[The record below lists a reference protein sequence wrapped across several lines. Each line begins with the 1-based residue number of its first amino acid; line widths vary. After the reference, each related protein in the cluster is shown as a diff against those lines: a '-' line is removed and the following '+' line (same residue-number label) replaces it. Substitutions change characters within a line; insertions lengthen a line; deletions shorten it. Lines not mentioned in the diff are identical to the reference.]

1 MAKDGSEQAQGELAT
16 LMRDLHG
23 ELLLGGSRRIK
34 HLAGRALELRYIAW
48 PLVEGETVVSLVKR
62 DGRVV
67 SKESVGGPGPF
78 LDETDNPLQSDLM
91 VVYDVCRKL
100 LADRPVDPDVVDA
113 LTDRLMVRFG
123 GDVAESVEG
132 GVIDCHTAGLIWT
145 RSESWWRS
153 QVGND
158 KPIPLRG
165 SRGNAKLFAE
175 SDAAAHAKSL
185 GIARKTTAS
194 R

>member
-100 LADRPVDPDVVDA
+100 LADRPVDPDVVEALANRFPLPTLSKKAAVALEILRNLPPEQALTGPRLIDA
-113 LTDRLMVRFG
+113 LSDHDDGVDTDQATLTGRIIPALRPYGVENIPRLGYR
-123 GDVAESVEG
+123 VAP
-132 GVIDCHTAGLIWT
+132 H
-145 RSESWWRS
+145 RR
-153 QVGND
+153 
-158 KPIPLRG
+158 
-165 SRGNAKLFAE
+165 
-175 SDAAAHAKSL
+175 
-185 GIARKTTAS
+185 
-194 R
+194 